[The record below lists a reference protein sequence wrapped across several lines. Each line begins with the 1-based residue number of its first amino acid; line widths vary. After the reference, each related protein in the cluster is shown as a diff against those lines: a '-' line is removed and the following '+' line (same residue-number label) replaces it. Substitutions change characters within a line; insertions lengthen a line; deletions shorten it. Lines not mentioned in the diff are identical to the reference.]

1 MEERTDIHRKLIKKV
16 LEGRATSEEKK
27 LLSETEAVKRRM
39 RQQWEQ
45 SNGRGKNVETDRQA
59 MPSVFSKETVVP
71 HAHAVRSLRISPAI
85 DRFALVHLGAQEKHS
100 HRI

>member
-45 SNGRGKNVETDRQA
+45 SNG
-59 MPSVFSKETVVP
+59 KEANNGIIV
-71 HAHAVRSLRISPAI
+71 SISGRRKI
-85 DRFALVHLGAQEKHS
+85 ISRN
-100 HRI
+100 